1 MLDAEIARDRE
12 EREPVLAGVGAN
24 QHHGIGTMG
33 IPAARLGAAVGPENE
48 DRGGG
53 RGEQSVLGLQ
63 LACDGGR
70 HARIRILDALRD
82 GEVARHAPDHAEHE
96 EDHEREQHPP
106 SHATLAGRRRGA
118 ACAGFLGT
126 VGCGALQRDL
136 ALRPTAL
143 VHPVG
148 LLLFGHPGG
157 YRSRDVG
164 EERVIGVDLGGT
176 KILAGLVARDGTIG
190 RTIEIATPDGT
201 QAEVLEAIDDVVADL
216 LEDGAAA
223 IGYGVPLN
231 IDRRT
236 GVALRAVNL
245 PLHQVHFPDRARER
259 FGLPAGVENDGNAA
273 ALAEW
278 RLGAGTGCVGP
289 DHAHARNRRRWRR
302 RDRRSPLPRL
312 GRARARR
319 RRRGRSA
326 LPGELS
332 RARAP
337 RGSCVRACGGP
348 GGGAASS
355 GLTPTRRCSSSG
367 PRAGDAAAVDALA
380 EIGRLL
386 GAAIGSLANIFDPDV
401 VIIGGGFGAA
411 AGDLVLGPARIA
423 ARAEAIQP
431 ADETLQIVEAELGD
445 EAGLIGAALVAYE
458 ALDGVR

>member
-1 MLDAEIARDRE
+1 MD
-12 EREPVLAGVGAN
+12 
-24 QHHGIGTMG
+24 
-33 IPAARLGAAVGPENE
+33 
-48 DRGGG
+48 
-53 RGEQSVLGLQ
+53 
-63 LACDGGR
+63 
-70 HARIRILDALRD
+70 
-82 GEVARHAPDHAEHE
+82 
-96 EDHEREQHPP
+96 
-106 SHATLAGRRRGA
+106 
-118 ACAGFLGT
+118 
-126 VGCGALQRDL
+126 
-136 ALRPTAL
+136 
-143 VHPVG
+143 
-148 LLLFGHPGG
+148 
-157 YRSRDVG
+157 

-190 RTIEIATPDGT
+190 RTIAIATPDGT
-201 QAEVLEAIDDVVADL
+201 QAEVLDAIDVVVADL

-278 RLGAGTGCVGP
+278 RLGAGRGASDLIMLTLGTGVGGGVVID
-289 DHAHARNRRRWRR
+289 DHLYRGWAELGHVVVVAGGQPCQGNCHGRGHLEAHASGLAA
-302 RDRRSPLPRL
+302 DR
-312 GRARARR
+312 AAA
-319 RRRGRSA
+319 A
-326 LPGELS
+326 LF
-332 RARAP
+332 
-337 RGSCVRACGGP
+337 GP
-348 GGGAASS
+348 GADAKVLVERAG
-355 GLTPTRRCSSSG
+355 
-367 PRAGDAAAVDALA
+367 AGDAAAVEALA

-411 AGDLVLGPARIA
+411 AGDLVLEPARIA